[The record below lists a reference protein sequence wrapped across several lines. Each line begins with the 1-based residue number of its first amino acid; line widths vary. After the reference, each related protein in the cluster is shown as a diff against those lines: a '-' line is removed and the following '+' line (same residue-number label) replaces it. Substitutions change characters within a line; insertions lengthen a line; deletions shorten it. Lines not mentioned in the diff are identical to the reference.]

1 MKKRYFNIFKIQLAL
16 IALMVFSSGCKDSFF
31 DKQPLD
37 AISDGTFWQTESD
50 ANLALTGC
58 YRFVPQWGGEDFWT
72 SRGLLFLDLA
82 AGNGGEKER
91 FPQGLTDG
99 TLNSAYWVVNSYWAN
114 SYKKVATCNNFLDNI
129 GKVKMDETK
138 KGVMVAEART
148 LRAYEF
154 FNLALYWGDVPLPK
168 TTLKIEDA
176 NTISRSPKAEVW
188 AFAENELSESANILP
203 AESAKG
209 RITKG
214 AALAILGRLQMAE
227 NKWSDAAAT
236 YKKIIDL
243 GVYIIDPAYEQL
255 FWEVKEDSKEMILAT
270 QYQIDVFPNVNLQ
283 FLFPTMSGGWHQY
296 SPYNNLVKVYECTD
310 GKTIDQSPL
319 YDPNNPYVNRDPRLD
334 ATFFIP
340 GRTVFKG
347 RTYDSRPGFGDPGD
361 AFNAYNF
368 SGYLIK
374 KGCDA
379 NFVGNM
385 MNSGVNVPI
394 IRYSEVLLSYL
405 ESMLESG
412 AAIDQPLL
420 DKTINKV
427 RGREEVHMPAVT
439 ETNKDKLRVIL
450 RRERR
455 VELAFEGPRY
465 FDILRWGIAS
475 DELTDVV
482 FTGLKL
488 TNDPAHYTTYPVDN
502 EGYYKW
508 EVKHFKKGINELW
521 PIPLAEIQVNK
532 NLTQNTGY

>member
-1 MKKRYFNIFKIQLAL
+1 MQFIMV
-16 IALMVFSSGCKDSFF
+16 ALMVFGTGCNKDFF

-37 AISDGTFWQTESD
+37 AISDGTFWETETD

-58 YRFVPQWGGEDFWT
+58 YRIVPQWGGEDFWT

-82 AGNGGEKER
+82 GGNGGEKER
-91 FPQGLTDG
+91 WPQGLTDG
-99 TLNSAYWVVNSYWAN
+99 TLNSSYWVVSSYWNN
-114 SYKKVATCNNFLDNI
+114 SYKKIASCNNFLDHI
-129 GKVKMDETK
+129 GNVKMDEAK
-138 KGVMVAEART
+138 KAVMIGEART

-168 TTLKIEDA
+168 TTLKIEEA

-188 AFAENELSESANILP
+188 AFAEKELSESAAVLP

-227 NKWSDAAAT
+227 KKWSDAAAS

-243 GVYIIDPAYEQL
+243 DVYIIDPAYEQL

-310 GKTIDQSPL
+310 GKTIDESPL
-319 YDPNNPYVNRDPRLD
+319 YDPNNPYENRDPRLD
-334 ATFFIP
+334 ATIFIP

-347 RTYDSRPGFGDPGD
+347 RTYDSRPGLGDPGD
-361 AFNAYNF
+361 AFNAFNF

-379 NFVGNM
+379 NFSGNM

-412 AAIDQPLL
+412 AAIDQALL
-420 DKTINKV
+420 DQTINKV
-427 RGREEVHMPAVT
+427 RGRAEVHMPAVT

-475 DELTDVV
+475 DELTDVT

-488 TNDPAHYTTYPVDN
+488 TNDAANYTTYPVDAD
-502 EGYYKW
+502 GYYKW

-521 PIPLAEIQVNK
+521 PIPLVEMQVNK